1 MVSKPPNDYGCGS
14 VNRDTSIF
22 PKSTCARHDYSSS
35 GQGNPVILPIW
46 VFCAILSYGVALFCL
61 AAECTRRD
69 TAQMVSTYLSYDLI
83 NRDLKASLSRVG
95 QQPLTAR
102 QTEYYKENIG
112 KVKTVDEFLND
123 YQLYNYAMEAFGLS
137 EMSYAKAFMKQV
149 LESDLND
156 SNSFANKLTD
166 TRYRQFAEAFNFSTP
181 TTSLQS
187 DAQLETMIGLY
198 NTNVADADA
207 AITEENR
214 YYNVMIKSI
223 DHVDKLMQNDRL
235 RSYVLSV
242 FGIDQQYFSYAN
254 IKGLL
259 TSDTDDPNSYFNT
272 QYKTDYDA
280 NSARLTQINATL
292 TEIANRATAIIK
304 VADMNTAIGKVDAL
318 QVEIDAAQDE
328 LDNGGDAAT
337 LNAKIDD
344 LKAQQTAVW
353 SGVGVAD
360 RNAAQAAIT
369 SNQALIDDYDT
380 RLPPEGA
387 ETTNLVTAL
396 NAEKT
401 TLTKTNSS
409 LDVFRALADAFDFNA
424 DGTVTPG
431 QAQTEENRLVM
442 NNAYILTN
450 PRSTIA
456 KAELERDYFASKINS
471 ITSVEQIA
479 GGSGVAG
486 DARLLAYIQTA
497 FNLNDV
503 TIMPATIKNILTADL
518 NDPSN
523 YIATVSKG
531 DERYIA
537 LRNAFNF
544 QTDGTIAAG
553 TTPQTSEQTRITN
566 IGYMSYHNDKD
577 EEADEKALAAF
588 KTQITTVTSL
598 STFMTNS
605 SVYTYALKAV
615 GLDPTTESERTIKM
629 VLQSDLQ
636 DPKSFV
642 YTLKDD
648 RYVKLAELFNF
659 KSDGSIGAPILA
671 QSELDVQTVAAAYIN
686 GRSAFGTED
695 EKKVAKLESEYYTE
709 EIQKVK
715 SLEDLL
721 GNARLL
727 AFAMEAFD
735 IDPASVTTEQLYK
748 IFTSD
753 LDDPKSYINAEVGTE
768 FRRLVT
774 SFNFDTEGKL
784 MREDRTT
791 IQNRSG
797 LYETL
802 DNYLMQMM
810 ETQAGEDNAGVRLA
824 LYFQRMAKDTTS
836 YFAILGDTALQKF
849 INTTFEIPDELAN
862 ADVDTQVKMMERYFD
877 IEDFQDEEKLKKLI
891 SRFTVMYDMVNG
903 SYNPTLAMFSGNTT
917 ISADTLMAVATLGSS
932 R

>member
-1 MVSKPPNDYGCGS
+1 
-14 VNRDTSIF
+14 
-22 PKSTCARHDYSSS
+22 
-35 GQGNPVILPIW
+35 
-46 VFCAILSYGVALFCL
+46 
-61 AAECTRRD
+61 
-69 TAQMVSTYLSYDLI
+69 MVSTYLSYDLI
-83 NRDLKASLSRVG
+83 NRDMKTSLSRVA
-95 QQPLTAR
+95 QQSMTAR

-112 KVKTVDEFLND
+112 KVKTVDEFLDN
-123 YQLYNYAMEAFGLS
+123 YQLYTYAMEAFGLS
-137 EMSYAKAFMKQV
+137 DMSYAKAFMKKV

-181 TTSLQS
+181 TSTLQS
-187 DAQLETMIGLY
+187 DSQLEAMIGLY
-198 NTNVADADA
+198 NTNVADADS

-214 YYNVMIKSI
+214 YYNVMIKTI
-223 DHVDKLMQNDRL
+223 DNVDKLMQNERL
-235 RSYVLSV
+235 RSYTLSV

-254 IKGLL
+254 IRGLL
-259 TSDTDDPNSYFNT
+259 TSDTDDPNSYFNIT
-272 QYKTDYDA
+272 YGAKYGA
-280 NSARLTQINATL
+280 NATRLAEINTTL
-292 TEIANRATAIIK
+292 TEITGRATAITK
-304 VADMNTAIGKVDAL
+304 VSDLNSAITKGDAL
-318 QVEIDAAQDE
+318 QVQIDAAQEE
-328 LDNGGDAAT
+328 LDNGGDEET
-337 LNAKIDD
+337 LTAKIED
-344 LKAQQTAVW
+344 LKTQLASVW
-353 SGVGVAD
+353 SKVSVTD
-360 RNAAQAAIT
+360 RDAAQAAIT
-369 SNQALIDDYDT
+369 TNQALIDDYNT
-380 RLPPEGA
+380 RLPAVGT
-387 ETTNLVTAL
+387 ETTALTTKL

-401 TLTKTNSS
+401 TLTKTNSD

-424 DGTVTPG
+424 DGTVAAG
-431 QAQTEENRLVM
+431 SAQTEENRLVM

-456 KAELERDYFASKINS
+456 KAELERDYFLSKINT

-479 GGSGVAG
+479 GGSGVTG

-497 FNLNDV
+497 FNLTDA

-518 NDPSN
+518 SDPNN
-523 YIATVSKG
+523 YIATVGKN

-544 QTDGTIAAG
+544 QSDGTLADG
-553 TTPQTSEQTRITN
+553 TLPQTSEQSRITN
-566 IGYMSYHNDKD
+566 MGYMSYHNDKD
-577 EEADEKALAAF
+577 EAADEKALASF
-588 KTQITTVTSL
+588 KTQIATVTSL
-598 STFMTNS
+598 STFMTNT
-605 SVYTYALKAV
+605 SVYSYALKAV
-615 GLDPTTESERTIKM
+615 GLDPNTESERTIKE
-629 VLQSDLQ
+629 VLKSDLQ

-642 YTLKDD
+642 YTLKDE

-659 KSDGSIGAPILA
+659 KSDGTIGAPVLA

-695 EKKVAKLESEYYTE
+695 EKTLAKKESEYYTE
-709 EIQKVK
+709 EIQKIK
-715 SLEDLL
+715 SLKDLL

-753 LDDPKSYINAEVGTE
+753 LDDPKSYINTE
-768 FRRLVT
+768 ADTSFRRLVT
-774 SFNFDTEGKL
+774 SFNFDTQGNL
-784 MREDRTT
+784 MREDRAS

-802 DNYLMQMM
+802 DNYLQQTL

-836 YFAILGDTALQKF
+836 YYTILGDTALQKF
-849 INTTFEIPDELAN
+849 ITTTFEIPDEMAN
-862 ADVDTQVKMMERYFD
+862 AEVDTQVTMMKKYFD
-877 IEDFQDEEKLKKLI
+877 IEDFQDEEKVKKLI

-903 SYNPTLAMFSGNTT
+903 SYNPTLAMFSGSTT
-917 ISADTLMAVATLGSS
+917 ISVDTLMAVATLGSS

>member
-1 MVSKPPNDYGCGS
+1 
-14 VNRDTSIF
+14 
-22 PKSTCARHDYSSS
+22 
-35 GQGNPVILPIW
+35 
-46 VFCAILSYGVALFCL
+46 
-61 AAECTRRD
+61 
-69 TAQMVSTYLSYDLI
+69 MVSTYLSYDLI
-83 NRDLKASLSRVG
+83 NRDMKTSLSRVA
-95 QQPLTAR
+95 QQSMTAR

-112 KVKTVDEFLND
+112 KVKTVDEFLNN

-137 EMSYAKAFMKQV
+137 DMSYAKAFMKKV

-181 TTSLQS
+181 TSTLQS
-187 DAQLETMIGLY
+187 DSQLEAMIGLY

-214 YYNVMIKSI
+214 YYNVMIKTI
-223 DHVDKLMQNDRL
+223 DNVDKLLQNERL
-235 RSYVLSV
+235 RSYTLSV

-254 IKGLL
+254 IRGLL
-259 TSDTDDPNSYFNT
+259 TSDTDDPNSYFNIT
-272 QYKTDYDA
+272 YGTKYDA
-280 NSARLTQINATL
+280 NATRLAEINTTL
-292 TEIANRATAIIK
+292 TEITGRATAITK
-304 VADMNTAIGKVDAL
+304 VSDLNSAITKGDAL
-318 QVEIDAAQDE
+318 QVQIDAAQEE
-328 LDNGGDAAT
+328 LDNGGDEET
-337 LNAKIDD
+337 LTAKIED
-344 LKAQQTAVW
+344 LKTQLASVW
-353 SGVGVAD
+353 SKVSVTD
-360 RNAAQAAIT
+360 RDAAQAAIT
-369 SNQALIDDYDT
+369 TNQALIDDYNT
-380 RLPPEGA
+380 RLPAVGA
-387 ETTNLVTAL
+387 ETTAL
-396 NAEKT
+396 TTKLNTEKT
-401 TLTKTNSS
+401 TLTKTNAD

-424 DGTVTPG
+424 DGTVAAG
-431 QAQTEENRLVM
+431 SAQTEENRLVM

-456 KAELERDYFASKINS
+456 KAELERDYFLSKINT

-479 GGSGVAG
+479 GGSGVTG

-497 FNLNDV
+497 FNLTDA

-518 NDPSN
+518 SDPTN
-523 YIATVSKG
+523 YIATVG
-531 DERYIA
+531 NNDERYIA
-537 LRNAFNF
+537 LRKAFNF
-544 QTDGTIAAG
+544 QSDGTLADG
-553 TTPQTSEQTRITN
+553 TLPQTSEQSRITN
-566 IGYMSYHNDKD
+566 MGYMSYHNDKD
-577 EEADEKALAAF
+577 EAADEKALASF
-588 KTQITTVTSL
+588 KTQISTVTSL
-598 STFMTNS
+598 STFMTNT

-615 GLDPTTESERTIKM
+615 GLNPDTESERTIKE
-629 VLQSDLQ
+629 VLKSDLQ

-642 YTLKDD
+642 YTLKDE

-659 KSDGSIGAPILA
+659 KSDGTIGAPVLA

-695 EKKVAKLESEYYTE
+695 EKTLAKKESEYYTE

-715 SLEDLL
+715 SLKDLL

-753 LDDPKSYINAEVGTE
+753 LDDPKSYINTDADTS

-774 SFNFDTEGKL
+774 SFNFDTEGNL
-784 MREDRTT
+784 MREDRTS

-802 DNYLMQMM
+802 DNYLQQTL

-836 YFAILGDTALQKF
+836 YYTILGDTALQKF
-849 INTTFEIPDELAN
+849 ITTTFEIPDEMAN
-862 ADVDTQVKMMERYFD
+862 AEVDTQVTMMKRYFD
-877 IEDFQDEEKLKKLI
+877 IEDFQDEEKVKKLI

-903 SYNPTLAMFSGNTT
+903 SYNPTLAMFSGSTT
-917 ISADTLMAVATLGSS
+917 ISVDTLMAVATLGSS

>member
-1 MVSKPPNDYGCGS
+1 
-14 VNRDTSIF
+14 
-22 PKSTCARHDYSSS
+22 
-35 GQGNPVILPIW
+35 
-46 VFCAILSYGVALFCL
+46 
-61 AAECTRRD
+61 
-69 TAQMVSTYLSYDLI
+69 MVSTYLSYDLI
-83 NRDLKASLSRVG
+83 NRDMKTSLSRVG
-95 QQPLTAR
+95 QQTLTAR
-102 QTEYYKENIG
+102 QTAYYKENIG
-112 KVKTVDEFLND
+112 KVKTVDEFLNN

-166 TRYRQFAEAFNFSTP
+166 TRYRQFAEAFNFSTQ
-181 TTSLQS
+181 TTTLQS
-187 DAQLETMIGLY
+187 DAQLEAMIGLY
-198 NTNVADADA
+198 NSTVVDADA

-214 YYNVMIKSI
+214 YYNVMIKNI
-223 DHVDKLMQNDRL
+223 DHVDKLVQNERL
-235 RSYVLSV
+235 RSYVLSI
-242 FGIDQQYFSYAN
+242 FGMDQQYFSAAN
-254 IKGLL
+254 LKGLL
-259 TSDTDDPNSYFNT
+259 TSDTDDPNSYYNVT
-272 QYKTDYDA
+272 YGGKHDA
-280 NSARLTQINATL
+280 NTARLTQINATL
-292 TEIANRATAIIK
+292 AEIDARATA
-304 VADMNTAIGKVDAL
+304 VTNVTALNTAIGTVDGL
-318 QVEIDAAQDE
+318 QAEIDAAQE
-328 LDNGGDAAT
+328 EIDNGGDEAV
-337 LNAKIDD
+337 LNAKIDG
-344 LKAQQTAVW
+344 LKSQIEDVW
-353 SGVGVAD
+353 SAVKVAD
-360 RNAAQAAIT
+360 RTEAQAAIT
-369 SNQALIDDYDT
+369 TNQALVDDYNT
-380 RLPPEGA
+380 RLPAVGA
-387 ETTNLVTAL
+387 ETTAL
-396 NAEKT
+396 TTKLTAEKT
-401 TLTKTNSS
+401 TLTRTNSS
-409 LDVFRALADAFDFNA
+409 LDAFRALADAFDFNA

-456 KAELERDYFASKINS
+456 RAELERDYFASKINN

-479 GGSGVAG
+479 GGTGVTG

-518 NDPSN
+518 NDPDN
-523 YIATVSKG
+523 YIVKIGKS
-531 DERYIA
+531 DPRFIA

-566 IGYMSYHNDKD
+566 LGYMSYHNDKD
-577 EEADEKALAAF
+577 EAADAKALTAF
-588 KTQITTVTSL
+588 KTKIATVTSL
-598 STFMTNS
+598 STFMTTND
-605 SVYTYALKAV
+605 VYTYALKAV
-615 GLDPTTESERTIKM
+615 GLNPTTESERTIKM
-629 VLQSDLQ
+629 VLKSDLQ

-642 YTLKDD
+642 YTLKDE

-659 KSDGSIGAPILA
+659 KSDGTIGSPVLA
-671 QSELDVQTVAAAYIN
+671 QSTLDVQTVAAAYIN

-695 EKKVAKLESEYYTE
+695 EKKLAKAESEYYTE
-709 EIQKVK
+709 EIQKIK
-715 SLEDLL
+715 SLKDLL
-721 GNARLL
+721 GNARVL
-727 AFAMEAFD
+727 AFALEAFD
-735 IDPASVTTEQLYK
+735 IDPKSVTTEQLFK

-753 LDDPKSYINAEVGTE
+753 LDDPKSYINTEVGTE

-774 SFNFDTEGKL
+774 SFNFDTKGNL
-784 MREDRTT
+784 MREDRSS

-802 DNYLMQMM
+802 DNYLQQTM

-862 ADVDTQVKMMERYFD
+862 ASVDTQVAMMKRYFD
-877 IEDFQDEEKLKKLI
+877 IEDFQDADKVKKLI

-903 SYNPTLAMFSGNTT
+903 SYNPTLAMFDGSTT

-932 R
+932 RR